1 MAHRH
6 HVRRES
12 VFNIKQR
19 LSVFTATAIAL
30 SIATSGVVAAANPSV
45 DSGAAGKI
53 EGSGATFPW
62 NQYKDWFS
70 SFTDEN
76 SDTFSTSDAIS
87 KLVLNYTGGGSGAG
101 IANFYGSNAGTETQ
115 MFSGTDAVLSTSD
128 RSAIAS
134 SSVGSNYTVI
144 PVISGPLAVVYRVDG
159 IKKNGVKAT
168 LRLNGE
174 VLCGIFS
181 GQIKLW
187 NDAKIKKI
195 NPGVTGLPAKKI
207 TVVGRS
213 DGSGTTFVFTSY
225 LGKAATAA
233 QKNCGMQSNFSAGEA
248 NFNDP
253 AGTFAPTKTAPGTYF
268 QGIRAANGA
277 DPIVG
282 KAGNGGIAPFV
293 KSTNLTISYVEWS
306 YAKKYAL
313 STAAIRTKSK
323 NSAGAYP
330 YLKPT
335 AAGTVAA
342 LKNAAASEDPINPS
356 AAYVQPV
363 YAKGATSYPIVGY
376 SWLMLYT
383 DYSRVSK
390 GQVQG
395 LVTYLNWALTTGQL
409 STFLYNGYVALPTTV
424 RTAAIAELHKIKYN
438 GTPVWP

>member
-1 MAHRH
+1 MLNLRT
-6 HVRRES
+6 
-12 VFNIKQR
+12 R
-19 LSVFTATAIAL
+19 LR
-30 SIATSGVVAAANPSV
+30 TSVVAALALTIAVSGIAYATAPSV
-45 DSGAAGKI
+45 DAGAKGKI

-76 SDTFSTSDAIS
+76 SDKFSVSDANA

-101 IANFYGSNAGTETQ
+101 IANFYGASAGLETQ
-115 MFSGTDAVLSTSD
+115 MFSGTDAVLSSSE
-128 RSAIAS
+128 RSAIAA

-159 IKKNGVKAT
+159 LKKGGVKAS
-168 LRLNGE
+168 LRLDGE

-187 NDAKIKKI
+187 NDAKIKKL
-195 NPGVTGLPAKKI
+195 NPGVTGLPAQKI
-207 TVVGRS
+207 QVVGRS
-213 DGSGTTFVFTSY
+213 DSSGTTYVFTSY
-225 LGKAATAA
+225 LGKAASAA
-233 QKNCGMQSNFSAGEA
+233 QKNCGMHSNFAAGRP
-248 NFNDP
+248 NFNDTV
-253 AGTFAPTKTAPGTYF
+253 GTFAPTKTAPGTYF
-268 QGIRAANGA
+268 AGIRTANSA

-282 KAGNGGIAPFV
+282 KAGNGGIAPFI
-293 KSTNLTISYVEWS
+293 KATNLTISYVEWS

-323 NSAGAYP
+323 NAAGSYA
-330 YLKPT
+330 YLKPS

-342 LKNAAASEDPINPS
+342 LAKAAVTEDPINPT
-356 AAYVQPV
+356 AAFVQPV
-363 YAKGATSYPIVGY
+363 YASGATSYPIVGY

-383 DYSRVSK
+383 DYSRVNK

-395 LVTYLNWALTTGQL
+395 LVSFLNWALTTGQE
-409 STFLYNGYVALPTTV
+409 STFLYNGYVALPTSV
-424 RTAAIAELHKIKYN
+424 RNTAIAELHKIKYD